1 MDGGLVYGPFKAWA
15 DVLRSFEGGELA
27 YTPNPIFAKGK
38 ARDPDGKLPI
48 YLQVPRSNE
57 DFGLPFIN
65 PPPPANH
72 SLYEVNRFWSKC
84 CSIQSVCVCLHE

>member
-15 DVLRSFEGGELA
+15 DVLRSFEGGQLA
-27 YTPNPIFAKGK
+27 HFPNPPFANGTEVGDNIK
-38 ARDPDGKLPI
+38 
-48 YLQVPRSNE
+48 LQVPRSNE

-72 SLYEVNRFWSKC
+72 SLYEVNRFWGKHA
-84 CSIQSVCVCLHE
+84 VPT

>member
-15 DVLRSFEGGELA
+15 DVLRSFSGGKLA
-27 YTPNPIFAKGK
+27 HFPNPPFAEDVDFG
-38 ARDPDGKLPI
+38 RNIGVVGPENI
-48 YLQVPRSNE
+48 TYQVPLSNE

-72 SLYEVNRFWSKC
+72 SLYEVNRFWGKHA
-84 CSIQSVCVCLHE
+84 VPA